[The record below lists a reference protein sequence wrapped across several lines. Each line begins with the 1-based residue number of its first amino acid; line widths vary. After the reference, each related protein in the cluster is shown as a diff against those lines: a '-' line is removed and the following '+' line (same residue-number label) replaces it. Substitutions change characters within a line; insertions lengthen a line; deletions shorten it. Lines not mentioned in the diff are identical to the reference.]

1 MEFIVYDA
9 ELDEQE
15 LGMRAVS
22 VVNDPAIEKPFKAHQ
37 NIIKITQSDYK
48 YLTGPILIPD
58 QLILRHDADLGYF
71 YLKYSK
77 EIIKELRDRFMQN
90 GLLKSIDL
98 EHSGQN
104 IPATIVE
111 MYMTKEATDEL
122 PEGTLMISVKPDFEI
137 TEEFLNNFKG
147 FSIDAIIKL
156 KQTNLQADMEV
167 KQMMINA
174 KLMDGT
180 LLVIDDETNEIMYAS
195 DMTKLPSGTYT
206 LDNGEVIEVEDGII
220 KKETE
225 IMENETPEVIVEQ
238 VKIEDFKALQTE
250 LESMKLMLANVP
262 ALINENNNKIIEKIE
277 LLQSKVTEQEKE
289 LVKIG
294 AEPAVETETPITSA
308 SDVPMVLQILQ
319 RKNKNKK

>member
-9 ELDEQE
+9 SLDEQE
-15 LGMRAVS
+15 LGLRAVS
-22 VVNDPAIEKPFKAHQ
+22 VVNDPAIEKTFKAHQ

-48 YLTGPILIPD
+48 YLTGPILIPE
-58 QLILRHDADLGYF
+58 QLILRHDTKLGYF

-137 TEEFLNNFKG
+137 TDEFLNNFKG
-147 FSIDAIIKL
+147 FSIDAIVNL
-156 KQTNLQADMEV
+156 KKTNLTEMNI

-180 LLVIDDETNEIMYAS
+180 LLVIDDETGEIYYAS
-195 DMTKLPSGTYT
+195 DMRPLPTGQYT
-206 LDNGEVIEVEDGII
+206 LDTNEVIDVVDGII
-220 KKETE
+220 KKEE
-225 IMENETPEVIVEQ
+225 DNMENENPEVIVEQ

>member
-58 QLILRHDADLGYF
+58 QLILRHDPELGYF

-77 EIIKELRDRFMQN
+77 EVIKELRDRFMQN

-98 EHSGQN
+98 EHSGES

-111 MYMTKEATDEL
+111 MYMTKEATNEL

-174 KLMDGT
+174 KLIDGT
-180 LLVIDDETNEIMYAS
+180 LLVIDEETNEIMYAS
-195 DMTKLPSGTYT
+195 DMTKLPTGTYT

-225 IMENETPEVIVEQ
+225 IMENENPVEL
-238 VKIEDFKALQTE
+238 VTMEDFNALKNE
-250 LESMKLMLANVP
+250 LEAMKIMMANVP
-262 ALINENNNKIIEKIE
+262 ALINENSNSIIEKIE
-277 LLQSKVTEQEKE
+277 LLQSKVTENEKE
-289 LVKIG
+289 LIKIG
-294 AEPAVETETPITSA
+294 AEPSVEVETPITNA